1 MQNRFQKILKYIN
14 VSVKNV
20 GTILKAKYKHLNF
33 VQTNVEK
40 DGEVKTDSTTLIE
53 SKKVKVYNLT
63 VEGNHVYYAHGFL
76 VSNCDAI
83 TGVAEKVLKGQGL
96 SVFK

>member
-1 MQNRFQKILKYIN
+1 MLAQNTRHLPKKD
-14 VSVKNV
+14 
-20 GTILKAKYKHLNF
+20 KH
-33 VQTNVEK
+33 VQSHAQ
-40 DGEVKTDSTTLIE
+40 TDSTTLIE

-83 TGVAEKVLKGQGL
+83 TGVAEKALKGQGL